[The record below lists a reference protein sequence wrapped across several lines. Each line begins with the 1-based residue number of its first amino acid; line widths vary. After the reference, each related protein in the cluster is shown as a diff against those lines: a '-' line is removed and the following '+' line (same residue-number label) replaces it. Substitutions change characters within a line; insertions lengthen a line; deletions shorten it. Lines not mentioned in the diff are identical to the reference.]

1 MIHISGFVRERY
13 VCFCMC
19 YYVLVTKI
27 KRYAYV
33 YDISIELMWAW
44 IPGRKRFVKLR
55 IEIMYG
61 KGLDYSK

>member
-1 MIHISGFVRERY
+1 
-13 VCFCMC
+13 MC
-19 YYVLVTKI
+19 YYELVTKI